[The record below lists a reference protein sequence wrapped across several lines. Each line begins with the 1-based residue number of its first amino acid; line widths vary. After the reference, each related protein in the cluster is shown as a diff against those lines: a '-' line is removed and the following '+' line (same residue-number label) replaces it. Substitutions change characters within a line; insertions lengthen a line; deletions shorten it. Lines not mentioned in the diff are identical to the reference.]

1 MALHD
6 GEGSV
11 ERRLDRLLCVLACC
25 LKVPVEQSLKDPL
38 PMRLHIGTY
47 RSRENGIESFLK
59 QRMKRLLHF
68 LLQFAARRITENGLE
83 TGLEQQPKL
92 LFRLLL

>member
-1 MALHD
+1 VLQD

-11 ERRLDRLLCVLACC
+11 ERRLERSLCVLPCC
-25 LKVPVEQSLKDPL
+25 LKVPVEQSLNDLL
-38 PMRLHIGTY
+38 PMPLHRGAHGPG
-47 RSRENGIESFLK
+47 EKGIESFLK
-59 QRMKRLLHF
+59 QRLKRLLRF
-68 LLQFAARRITENGLE
+68 LLQFAARSIIENGLE